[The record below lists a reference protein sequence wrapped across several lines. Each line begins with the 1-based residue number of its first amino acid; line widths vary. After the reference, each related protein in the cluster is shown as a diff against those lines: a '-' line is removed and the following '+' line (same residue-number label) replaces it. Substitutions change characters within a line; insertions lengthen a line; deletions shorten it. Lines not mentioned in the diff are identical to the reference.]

1 MIATP
6 PIPSTLLR
14 KSLRLIL
21 SPDTKQPPPYQRPK
35 DLPSRSV
42 IVTIVAA
49 SVIVASVIVAL
60 VVIPSI
66 IVPGIVSI
74 ITPVVLTIIVPTV
87 VAAGSLLSVVLRL
100 PLVVPF
106 IVPSIHLLLLSLP
119 TALRASVPTRG
130 RCPAAGRNTQQCHQ
144 RDHHDRL

>member
-1 MIATP
+1 M
-6 PIPSTLLR
+6 R
-14 KSLRLIL
+14 F
-21 SPDTKQPPPYQRPK
+21 SPKFITRFK

-42 IVTIVAA
+42 IVTIVAP
-49 SVIVASVIVAL
+49 IVAL

-74 ITPVVLTIIVPTV
+74 ITPVVLTIIIPIVALLVPTV

-106 IVPSIHLLLLSLP
+106 FVPSILLLLLSLP
-119 TALRASVPTRG
+119 TVPRASVPTRG

-144 RDHHDRL
+144 RDHDRL

>member
-1 MIATP
+1 MIAIP

-42 IVTIVAA
+42 IVTIVAP
-49 SVIVASVIVAL
+49 IVAL

-74 ITPVVLTIIVPTV
+74 ITPVVLTIIIPIVALLVPTV

-144 RDHHDRL
+144 RDHDRL